1 MPKIILASASPRRA
15 EMLRKL
21 GLDFEVAPV
30 EIDES
35 LHPGERPTEY
45 ALRLAREKAEAS
57 RAIHPDA
64 LVIGADTVVAVHRAS
79 LGKPSNREEAREMLQ
94 LLSGGQHRVITAVAV
109 AGEEVFAGSCET
121 DVNFKELTSAEVEWY
136 LDSDEPYD
144 KAGAYGIQG
153 LASLFIDRIEGSH
166 ANVVGLP
173 VHLLPGLFA
182 EHGIDL
188 LALVGSKISQ
198 V

>member
-1 MPKIILASASPRRA
+1 
-15 EMLRKL
+15 MLRGL

-45 ALRLAREKAEAS
+45 ALRLAREKAEAGRDRS
-57 RAIHPDA
+57 PDA
-64 LVIGADTVVAVHRAS
+64 LIIGADTVVAVHKAI
-79 LGKPSNREEAREMLQ
+79 LGKPANRDEADEMLR
-94 LLSGGQHRVITAVAV
+94 LLSGGRHRVITAVAT
-109 AGEEVFAGSCET
+109 AGQGVFVDSCET
-121 DVNFKELTSAEVEWY
+121 DVNFKELTEEELNWY

-153 LASLFIDRIEGSH
+153 LASLLIDRIEGSH

-173 VHLLPGLFA
+173 VHLLPKLFLQ
-182 EHGIDL
+182 HGVDL
-188 LALVGSKISQ
+188 ISLLSGKIAQ